1 MNLQA
6 MTRLELEALHA
17 VTLKHIDSVEHN
29 NADEGASVDTFEQQ
43 QMKLQVVYCTEENGE
58 DCQPSRNQYG

>member
-1 MNLQA
+1 MNLQP

-29 NADEGASVDTFEQQ
+29 NADEGASVDTFERQHHPEIN
-43 QMKLQVVYCTEENGE
+43 MASTE
-58 DCQPSRNQYG
+58 CRHWV